1 MKISPKLTLVGAGP
15 GDPDLITVKGLK
27 AIADAD
33 VVLYDA
39 LISEELLIY
48 APQRAIKLFVGKRA
62 GYQSFKQEEI
72 NQLIISHAFQ
82 YGHVVRLK
90 GGDPFVF
97 GRATEEI
104 EVAESFGIPVEVI
117 AGLSSA
123 TAITSQLQIPL
134 TQRNISRGFRVMT
147 ATTSENELNE
157 DINSVVKSNETVIIL
172 MGLHKLEKI
181 VEVYQENGKGDLPAV
196 IVQNGTLPNE
206 KVVAGRVQ
214 DLVSLAKQEEI
225 GAPAIIVIGETV
237 EFFVRQQKAVALL
250 NHL

>member
-1 MKISPKLTLVGAGP
+1 MKVIPKLTLVGAGP

-48 APQRAIKLFVGKRA
+48 APQRAVKLFVGKRA

-72 NQLIISHAFQ
+72 NQIIISHAFQ

-104 EVAESFGIPVEVI
+104 EAAESFGIPVEVI

-147 ATTSENELNE
+147 ATTSDNELNE
-157 DINSVVKSNETVIIL
+157 DINNVAKSNETVIIL

-181 VEVYQENGKGDLPAV
+181 VEVYQDNAKGDLPAV

-214 DLVSLAKQEEI
+214 DLVSLAKQEEV

-237 EFFVRQQKAVALL
+237 EFFVNQKKAVEELAKV
-250 NHL
+250 

>member
-72 NQLIISHAFQ
+72 NQLIIAHAFQ

-157 DINSVVKSNETVIIL
+157 DINKVVKSNETVIIL

-181 VEVYQENGKGDLPAV
+181 VDVYQENGKGDLPAV

-206 KVVAGRVQ
+206 KVVSGRVQ

-225 GAPAIIVIGETV
+225 GSPAIIVIGETV

>member
-1 MKISPKLTLVGAGP
+1 MKVIPKLTLVGAGP

-48 APQRAIKLFVGKRA
+48 APQRAVKLFVGKRA

-72 NQLIISHAFQ
+72 NQIIISHAFQ

-104 EVAESFGIPVEVI
+104 EAAESFGIPVEVI

-147 ATTSENELNE
+147 ATTSDNELNE
-157 DINSVVKSNETVIIL
+157 DINNVAKSNDTVIIL

-181 VEVYQENGKGDLPAV
+181 VAVYQDNAKGDLPAV

-237 EFFVRQQKAVALL
+237 EFFVKQKKAVALL
-250 NHL
+250 NQI

>member
-1 MKISPKLTLVGAGP
+1 MKVNPKLTLVGAGP

-27 AIADAD
+27 AIAEAD

-97 GRATEEI
+97 GRASEEI
-104 EVAESFGIPVEVI
+104 EAAESFGIPVEVI
-117 AGLSSA
+117 PGLSSA

-147 ATTSENELNE
+147 ATTSDNELNE
-157 DINSVVKSNETVIIL
+157 DINNIAKSNDTVIIL

-181 VEVYQENGKGDLPAV
+181 VQVYQDHAKGDLPAV
-196 IVQNGTLPNE
+196 IVQNGTLPDE

-214 DLVSLAKQEEI
+214 DLISLAKQEEI
-225 GAPAIIVIGETV
+225 GSPAIIVIGESV
-237 EFFVRQQKAVALL
+237 EFFVKQRKAVADLAKL
-250 NHL
+250 

>member
-27 AIADAD
+27 SIADAD

-72 NQLIISHAFQ
+72 NQMIISYAFQ

-90 GGDPFVF
+90 GGDPFIF
-97 GRATEEI
+97 GRASEEI
-104 EVAESFGIPVEVI
+104 EAAESFGIPVEVI
-117 AGLSSA
+117 PGLSSA
-123 TAITSQLQIPL
+123 TAITSMLQIPL
-134 TQRNISRGFRVMT
+134 TQRNTSRGFRVLT
-147 ATTSENELNE
+147 ATTAENELNE
-157 DINSVVKSNETVIIL
+157 DLVNAAKSSETLIIL
-172 MGLHKLEKI
+172 MGIHKLKQI
-181 VEVYQENGKGDLPAV
+181 VQAYLQANRDDIPVA
-196 IVQNGTLPNE
+196 IIQNGTLPNQ
-206 KVVAGRVQ
+206 KVVVGRIQ
-214 DLVSLAKQEEI
+214 NIVSLAKQDEI

-237 EFFVRQQKAVALL
+237 EFFVKQQRMVALM
-250 NHL
+250 NQI

>member
-1 MKISPKLTLVGAGP
+1 MKVNPKLTLVGAGP

-27 AIADAD
+27 AIAEAD

-97 GRATEEI
+97 GRASEEI
-104 EVAESFGIPVEVI
+104 EAAESFGIPVEVI
-117 AGLSSA
+117 PGLSSA

-147 ATTSENELNE
+147 ATTADNELNE
-157 DINSVVKSNETVIIL
+157 DINNIAKSNDTVIIL

-181 VEVYQENGKGDLPAV
+181 VQVYQDHAKGDLPAV
-196 IVQNGTLPNE
+196 IVQNGTLPDE

-214 DLVSLAKQEEI
+214 DLISLAKQEEI
-225 GAPAIIVIGETV
+225 GSPAIIVIGESV
-237 EFFVRQQKAVALL
+237 EFFVKQRKAVADLAKL
-250 NHL
+250 

>member
-1 MKISPKLTLVGAGP
+1 MKVSPKLTLVGAGP

-27 AIADAD
+27 AIAEAD

-48 APQRAIKLFVGKRA
+48 APQRAVKLFVGKRA
-62 GYQSFKQEEI
+62 GYQSFKQDEI

-97 GRATEEI
+97 GRASEEI
-104 EVAESFGIPVEVI
+104 EAAESFGIPVEVI
-117 AGLSSA
+117 PGLSSA
-123 TAITSQLQIPL
+123 TAIPSQLQIPL
-134 TQRNISRGFRVMT
+134 TQRNVSRGFRVMT
-147 ATTSENELNE
+147 ATTTDNELNE
-157 DINSVVKSNETVIIL
+157 DINNVVKSNDTVIIL

-181 VEVYQENGKGDLPAV
+181 VQVYQDHAKGDLPAV
-196 IVQNGTLPNE
+196 IVQNGTLPDE
-206 KVVAGRVQ
+206 KIVAGRVQ

-225 GAPAIIVIGETV
+225 GAPAIIVIGESV
-237 EFFVRQQKAVALL
+237 EFFVKQRKAVVELAKL
-250 NHL
+250 

>member
-1 MKISPKLTLVGAGP
+1 MKVTPKLTLVGAGP

-48 APQRAIKLFVGKRA
+48 APQRAVKLFVGKRA

-72 NQLIISHAFQ
+72 NQIIISHAFQ

-104 EVAESFGIPVEVI
+104 EAAESFGIPVEVI

-147 ATTSENELNE
+147 ATTSDNELNE
-157 DINSVVKSNETVIIL
+157 DINNVAKSNETVIIL

-181 VEVYQENGKGDLPAV
+181 VEVYQDNAKGDLPAV

-214 DLVSLAKQEEI
+214 DLVSLAKQEEV
-225 GAPAIIVIGETV
+225 GTPAIIVIGETV
-237 EFFVRQQKAVALL
+237 EFFVNQKKAVALL
-250 NHL
+250 NQM

>member
-1 MKISPKLTLVGAGP
+1 MKVNPKLTLVGAGP

-27 AIADAD
+27 AIAEAD

-39 LISEELLIY
+39 LINEELLIY

-97 GRATEEI
+97 GRASEEI
-104 EVAESFGIPVEVI
+104 EAAESFGIPVEVVP
-117 AGLSSA
+117 GLSSA

-134 TQRNISRGFRVMT
+134 TQRNVSRGFRVMT
-147 ATTSENELNE
+147 ATTTDNELNE
-157 DINSVVKSNETVIIL
+157 DINNIAKSNDTVIIL

-181 VEVYQENGKGDLPAV
+181 VQVYQDHTKGDLPAV
-196 IVQNGTLPNE
+196 IVQNGTLPDE
-206 KVVAGRVQ
+206 KVVSGRVQ

-225 GAPAIIVIGETV
+225 GSPAIIVIGESV
-237 EFFVRQQKAVALL
+237 EFFVKQRKAVVDLAKL
-250 NHL
+250 

>member
-27 AIADAD
+27 AIAEAD

-39 LISEELLIY
+39 LVSEELLIY
-48 APQRAIKLFVGKRA
+48 APQRAVKLFVGKRA

-97 GRATEEI
+97 GRASEEV
-104 EVAESFGIPVEVI
+104 EAAESFGIPVEVVP
-117 AGLSSA
+117 GLSSA

-134 TQRNISRGFRVMT
+134 TQRNVSRGFRVMT
-147 ATTSENELNE
+147 ATTTDNELNQ
-157 DINSVVKSNETVIIL
+157 DINNVAKSNDTVIIL

-181 VEVYQENGKGDLPAV
+181 VQVYQDHAKGDLPAV
-196 IVQNGTLPNE
+196 IVQNGTLPEE
-206 KVVAGRVQ
+206 KIVAGRVQ

-225 GAPAIIVIGETV
+225 SSPAIIVIGESV
-237 EFFVRQQKAVALL
+237 EFFVKQRKATVELAKL
-250 NHL
+250 

>member
-1 MKISPKLTLVGAGP
+1 MKVAPKLTLVGAGP

-39 LISEELLIY
+39 LIDDELLIY

-72 NQLIISHAFQ
+72 NQIIVSHAFQ

-97 GRATEEI
+97 GRASEEI
-104 EVAESFGIPVEVI
+104 EAAESFGIPVEVVP
-117 AGLSSA
+117 GLSSA

-147 ATTSENELNE
+147 ATTSDNELNQDLH
-157 DINSVVKSNETVIIL
+157 DIVKSNETVIIL

-181 VEVYQENGKGDLPAV
+181 VATYQENAKGDLPAV

-206 KVVAGRVQ
+206 KVVSGRVQ
-214 DLVSLAKQEEI
+214 DLVRLAKQEEI

-237 EFFVRQQKAVALL
+237 EFFVKQKKAIAELAKL
-250 NHL
+250 

>member
-39 LISEELLIY
+39 LVSEELLIY

-72 NQLIISHAFQ
+72 NQLIIAHAFQ

-104 EVAESFGIPVEVI
+104 EAAESFGIPVDVI

-157 DINSVVKSNETVIIL
+157 DINNVVKSNETVIIL

-181 VEVYQENGKGDLPAV
+181 VDVYQENGKGDLPAV

-206 KVVAGRVQ
+206 KVVSGRVQ

-225 GAPAIIVIGETV
+225 GSPAIIVIGETV
-237 EFFVRQQKAVALL
+237 EFFVRQQKAVALM
-250 NHL
+250 NQI

>member
-1 MKISPKLTLVGAGP
+1 MKVNPKLTLVGAGP

-27 AIADAD
+27 AIAEAD

-39 LISEELLIY
+39 LINEELLIY

-97 GRATEEI
+97 GRASEEI
-104 EVAESFGIPVEVI
+104 EAAESFGIPVEVVP
-117 AGLSSA
+117 GLSSA
-123 TAITSQLQIPL
+123 TAITSHLQIPL
-134 TQRNISRGFRVMT
+134 TQRNVSRGFRVMT
-147 ATTSENELNE
+147 ATTTDNELNE
-157 DINSVVKSNETVIIL
+157 DINNIAKSNDTVIIL

-181 VEVYQENGKGDLPAV
+181 VQVYQDHAKGDLPAV
-196 IVQNGTLPNE
+196 IVQNGTLPDE

-214 DLVSLAKQEEI
+214 DLISLAKQEEI
-225 GAPAIIVIGETV
+225 GSPAIIVIGESV
-237 EFFVRQQKAVALL
+237 EFFVKQRKAIADLAKL
-250 NHL
+250 